1 MKKIK
6 TINISYELDTED
18 VPTVIISEVVER
30 TNGYGQKES
39 YTEVIHTA
47 QGING
52 VCAISVN

>member
-1 MKKIK
+1 MQKIK

-18 VPTVIISEVVER
+18 VPTVIISEVVEK
-30 TNGYGQKES
+30 TNTYRQKES

-52 VCAISVN
+52 VYAYSVN